1 MPQHDSHAPLEDLAL
16 GDVVSIAGTHTYS
29 VRALATWH
37 APILDLFG
45 FVVLG
50 ELDLL
55 LGVPASGRPVDLY
68 LPTTRFREHPS
79 TMSSAS
85 EGVVRYWAP
94 HLPSHGGAM
103 AELLYRLLL
112 VEGQIEPIFVL
123 YRGDEAVV
131 FERNRGIPHEHIQT
145 SRLQRGADEGT
156 LQKYQASFTPLPAY
170 VPATTLYEQLTTR

>member
-1 MPQHDSHAPLEDLAL
+1 MPQHDLHAPLEDLAL
-16 GDVVSIAGTHTYS
+16 GDVVSIAGTHSYS
-29 VRALATWH
+29 VRALATWPS
-37 APILDLFG
+37 PILDLVG
-45 FVVLG
+45 FALLG

-55 LGVPASGRPVDLY
+55 LGIPASGRPVDLY

-79 TMSSAS
+79 AMNSAS

-112 VEGQIEPIFVL
+112 VDGQIEPLFVL

-131 FERNRGIPHEHIQT
+131 FERNRGIPHEHIQS
-145 SRLQRGADEGT
+145 SRLQRGADEGPLT
-156 LQKYQASFTPLPAY
+156 KYQASFTPMPAY
-170 VPATTLYEQLTTR
+170 APATTLYEQLTTR